1 MFFFDGEQP
10 RNRRGAPPIGTT
22 LYVVREHLY
31 YADGRVGPLLE
42 YGVYAGR
49 LRGFI
54 EGGYVQMELLLE
66 KAGANNLAF
75 PKLNALGKTVFYTAR
90 EAALLAKEMTE
101 DYERRW
107 AWTAQWGDVPL
118 RRPWANL
125 LTEVHS

>member
-1 MFFFDGEQP
+1 MFFFNEEQS
-10 RNRRGAPPIGTT
+10 RDKRGAPPIGTT
-22 LYVVREHLY
+22 LYVVQEHLY
-31 YADGRVGPLLE
+31 YEKGRAGPLLE
-42 YGVYAGR
+42 YSVYAGR

-54 EGGYVQMELLLE
+54 EGGYVQMKIELE
-66 KAGANNLAF
+66 HAGANNLAY
-75 PKLNALGKTVFYTAR
+75 PKLNAIGKTVFLTAR

-107 AWTAQWGDVPL
+107 AFTARWGDVPL